1 MDIDKIREKLDKEE
15 KGGKFD
21 RYASAMK
28 KYIKEALLTLC
39 GQSERFA
46 AAVLDGDTF
55 EDCMKAVAKGIGGSI
70 SDLEAV
76 KRAVKFYMKGAD
88 VSFQMVIQ
96 ERGEQ
101 TEREKGRAETDG
113 AQGAP
118 LQQEKAKKAEI
129 IDLSAFF

>member
-1 MDIDKIREKLDKEE
+1 MGTLEKIREKLDKEE

-28 KYIKEALLTLC
+28 KYIKDTLLTLC

-88 VSFQMVIQ
+88 VSFQMVITTPQ
-96 ERGEQ
+96 AG
-101 TEREKGRAETDG
+101 KDNA
-113 AQGAP
+113 AKQGASAGTGKP
-118 LQQEKAKKAEI
+118 AEI
-129 IDLSAFF
+129 IDLTDFF